1 MTKAIPTASKL
12 VIKWNQ
18 VVGEGYVGHACT
30 LSCLLKPL
38 LIAAHRRLEIGISDL
53 VVAWN
58 SGYFIDY
65 FNYNIARLR

>member
-18 VVGEGYVGHACT
+18 VVGEGYVGHA
-30 LSCLLKPL
+30 CLLKPL